1 MNIRIV
7 IPTLLFA
14 SLGLIISFSSCR
26 KTFLPSTSIDENSAL
41 TNAGD
46 IETATIGT
54 YALFKDPG
62 YVRSG
67 HFLMEYPSDE
77 IAQGQNSSD
86 DLTRAY
92 RFTQLTTSAHPAS
105 FWAQAYKASS
115 AANRIIGVIDD
126 NAIADLRQLKGE
138 NFFIRAMM
146 HFNLVRIFGRPYPQ
160 GNGNNPGVPIL
171 KEGLSDEEK
180 LTLSR
185 STVKEV
191 YDFVIADLLKAA
203 DLMTVR
209 KSNSF
214 ASKEV
219 AWALLSRV
227 YLYKEDNAKA
237 LEFANK
243 VIGNSVPGT
252 AASGRYNLLT
262 GSAYQNYFRGAPD
275 GNAETIFAIRHIK
288 TEDRAF
294 SAIGSLYFSG
304 DASGNP
310 QNQAFSGWGELYASK
325 KYMDFLGLN
334 PTDLRSSFISPYK
347 VNGVLQYN
355 TKLTPNTPM
364 YYINKYNLQEGLVNL
379 SSPVYLRLAEM
390 FLIRAEVNAKLG
402 NNQLALDD
410 INLLRKRAGL
420 SGTELHTIASVV
432 GSGKTLLDAVL
443 EERWLE
449 LAFEGHRVYDLFRNN
464 RPMVRNYPGSH
475 VVNGNIN
482 QTIEPSDN
490 RIVFYIP
497 QDEINKN
504 SKLTQNP

>member
-1 MNIRIV
+1 MNIKFVIQTIV
-7 IPTLLFA
+7 IGITAFT
-14 SLGLIISFSSCR
+14 ISSCR
-26 KTFLPSTSIDENSAL
+26 KTYLPSTSIDETSAL

-92 RFTQLTTSAHPAS
+92 RYTQLTTSAHPAN
-105 FWAQAYKASS
+105 FWNQAYKAAS
-115 AANRIIGVIDD
+115 AANRIISVIDD
-126 NAIADLRQLKGE
+126 NASADLKQLKGE
-138 NFFIRAMM
+138 NLYIRAMM
-146 HFNLVRIFGRPYPQ
+146 HFNLVRIFARPYSQ
-160 GNGNNPGVPIL
+160 GNGSSLGIPIL
-171 KEGLSDEEK
+171 REGLTDEEK
-180 LTLSR
+180 LTLAR
-185 STVKEV
+185 SSVKEV
-191 YDFVIADLLKAA
+191 YDFVIANLLKAA
-203 DLMTVR
+203 DLMTIR

-219 AWALLSRV
+219 ALALLARV
-227 YLYKEDNAKA
+227 YLYMEDNAKA
-237 LEFANK
+237 IEYADK

-252 AASGRYNLLT
+252 NASGRYSLIT
-262 GSAYQNYFRGAPD
+262 GSSYQNYFRAVPD

-294 SAIGSLYFSG
+294 SAIGSMYFSG

-310 QNQAFSGWGELYASK
+310 QNQAFSGWAEIYASK
-325 KYMDFLGLN
+325 KYYDFLSAN
-334 PTDLRSSFISPYK
+334 PGDLRNSFVTPFK
-347 VNGVLQYN
+347 VNGVQQFNL
-355 TKLTPNTPM
+355 KLTPNTPM
-364 YYINKYNLQEGLVNL
+364 YYINKYNFQEGLVNL

-390 FLIRAEVNAKLG
+390 FLIRAEANAKLG
-402 NNQLALDD
+402 NSQLAIDD
-410 INLLRKRAGL
+410 VNLLRKRAGL
-420 SGTELHTIASVV
+420 SGTDLISMASLTAAA
-432 GSGKTLLDAVL
+432 KTPLDAVL

-449 LAFEGHRVYDLFRNN
+449 LAFEGHRAYDLFRNN

-475 VVNGNIN
+475 VINGNIN
-482 QTIEPSDN
+482 QTIDPSDN
-490 RIVFYIP
+490 RVIFFIP

-504 SKLTQNP
+504 PKLVQNP

>member
-7 IPTLLFA
+7 VQTLLV
-14 SLGLIISFSSCR
+14 GLIATGISSCR
-26 KTFLPSTSIDENSAL
+26 KTYLPSTSIDESSAL
-41 TNAGD
+41 TNSGD

-77 IAQGQNSSD
+77 IAQGQNSGD

-92 RFTQLTTSAHPAS
+92 RYTHFTTSAHPAA
-105 FWAQAYKASS
+105 FWSQAYKAAS

-126 NAIADLRQLKGE
+126 NATPDLSQLKGE

-146 HFNLVRIFGRPYPQ
+146 HFNLVRIFARPYPQ
-160 GNGNNPGVPIL
+160 GNGSNPGVPIL
-171 KEGLSDEEK
+171 KEGLTDEEK
-180 LTLSR
+180 LSLAR
-185 STVKEV
+185 SSVKEV

-203 DLMTVR
+203 DLMTIR

-227 YLYKEDNAKA
+227 YLYKEDNANA
-237 LEFANK
+237 IEFANK
-243 VIGNSVPGT
+243 VIGNNVPGT
-252 AASGRYNLLT
+252 SASGRYSLVT
-262 GSAYQNYFRGAPD
+262 GSSYQNYFKSAPD

-294 SAIGSLYFSG
+294 NAIGSMYFSG

-310 QNQAFSGWGELYASK
+310 QNQAFSGWGENYASK
-325 KYMDFLGLN
+325 KFYDFLTSN
-334 PTDLRSSFISPYK
+334 PTDLRSSFITSFK

-355 TKLTPNTPM
+355 LKLTPTTPM
-364 YYINKYNLQEGLVNL
+364 YYINKYNYQEGLVNL

-390 FLIRAEVNAKLG
+390 FLIRAEANAKSG
-402 NNQLALDD
+402 NSQMALDD
-410 INLLRKRAGL
+410 VNLLRKRAGL
-420 SGTELHTIASVV
+420 SGAELHTLASIAA
-432 GSGKTLLDAVL
+432 SGKSILDIVL

-449 LAFEGHRVYDLFRNN
+449 LAFEGHRSYDLFRNN

-475 VVNGNIN
+475 VINGNIN
-482 QTIEPSDN
+482 QTIEPNDN
-490 RIVFYIP
+490 RVVFYIP

-504 SKLTQNP
+504 PKLIQNP